1 MLIRY
6 GINQLSLNIFL
17 NQQDVN
23 ELIKCIQHEYTPI
36 DCIFYNHQ
44 QYFKI
49 TFLLEIATSNESI
62 ILTKNALSLQIDAET
77 KAYMLYLLEYY
88 LEKKYFPV
96 SECCEELNLKTGKN
110 VQIYFQDMV
119 HFNI

>member
-6 GINQLSLNIFL
+6 GINQLSLEIFL
-17 NQQDVN
+17 DQQDVN
-23 ELIKCIQHEYTPI
+23 ELIKRIQHEYAPI

-44 QYFKI
+44 QYFKTI
-49 TFLLEIATSNESI
+49 FLLETATSNESI

-110 VQIYFQDMV
+110 MQICFQDIA
-119 HFNI
+119 HFKI